1 MLQQTAM
8 PDVLERADQLAEDEL
23 DELPVGMIQLDT
35 AGKILRFNQTESD
48 LARVDKAA
56 AVGRSFFDDVAPCTR
71 VREFHGKFLDGVAAR
86 DLSTT
91 FEYEF
96 KFRDGRRKDVL
107 ISMFY
112 SRNTESVW
120 VLVQRP

>member
-1 MLQQTAM
+1 MLQQILA
-8 PDVLERADQLAEDEL
+8 PDVLQRADQLAEDEL
-23 DELPVGMIQLDT
+23 DNLPVGMIQLDPS
-35 AGKILRFNQTESD
+35 GKVLRYNQAESD

-56 AVGRSFFDDVAPCTR
+56 ALGRNFFDEVAPCTK
-71 VREFHGKFLDGVAAR
+71 VKQFHGQFLEGVAAR
-86 DLSTT
+86 DLNTT

-112 SRNTESVW
+112 SKNTDSVW